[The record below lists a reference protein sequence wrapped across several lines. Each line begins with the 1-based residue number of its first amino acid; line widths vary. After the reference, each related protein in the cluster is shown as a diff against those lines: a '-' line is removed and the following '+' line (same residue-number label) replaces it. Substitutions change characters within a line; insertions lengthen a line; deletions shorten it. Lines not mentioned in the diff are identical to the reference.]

1 MKIYKGG
8 KTLELDH
15 RMLKDVVGA
24 VEDKKGRDISLLNL
38 KGISMV
44 TDYFLI
50 ATGNSTTQV
59 KAITNHIE
67 EKLPEIGIPL
77 LRVEGLPDAK
87 WVLVDCGDLVI
98 HVMTPDQREF
108 YNLERLWGD
117 AEVMTFNA

>member
-1 MKIYKGG
+1 M
-8 KTLELDH
+8 ELDH